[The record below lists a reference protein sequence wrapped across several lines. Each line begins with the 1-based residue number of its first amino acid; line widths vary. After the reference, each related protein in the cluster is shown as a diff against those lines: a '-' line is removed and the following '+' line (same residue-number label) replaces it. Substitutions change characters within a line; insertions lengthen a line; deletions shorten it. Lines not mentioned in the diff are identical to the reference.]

1 MGRGDKFKNVFIR
14 EGAVNFFYKLIK
26 RRGPVIKQSAEMP
39 LHGNSSYC
47 VQLLQPGQG
56 NKQKEKM
63 HTSYRCCIT
72 NMVMTNAIFFLYFK
86 FHRQKKRCHESAR
99 KQDLAPFT
107 RELIGALSGPQTPG
121 RKAQP
126 SAFFRYLIFT
136 ILSFNQNQISAD

>member
-72 NMVMTNAIFFLYFK
+72 NMVMTNVIFFFLFN
-86 FHRQKKRCHESAR
+86 FTGKKKVSFESWN
-99 KQDLAPFT
+99 QV
-107 RELIGALSGPQTPG
+107 SGVPECRIWLHLLESFQISG
-121 RKAQP
+121 RKVQP
-126 SAFFRYLIFT
+126 SAFFHHL
-136 ILSFNQNQISAD
+136 LFNFLHLL